1 MRNIFAQALR
11 KATVLVAIAIH
22 WVLDDLIIFLPN
34 VAVDGMSKMVF
45 KLTGN
50 EYRFK
55 QWLDFWNF
63 EKPVEK

>member
-11 KATVLVAIAIH
+11 KATVLVAIPIH
-22 WVLDDLIIFLPN
+22 WLLDDIVIFLPN
-34 VAVDGMSKMVF
+34 VAVDAISKLVF

-50 EYRFK
+50 EYRFSE
-55 QWLDFWNF
+55 WLVFWNK